1 MSNHHLNEPNPL
13 LLEHDYDGIREL
25 DNKLPSWWVWLFNL
39 SIIFAVIYLIYYH
52 VVRDGRIMAAEY
64 ASEMAAG
71 EQVKMRAVAE
81 FESRMVSLQPS
92 TEPGMLAEGK
102 ETFDKLCAPCHRAD
116 GGGLVGPNLTDDYW
130 IHGSNFVDNLKIIW
144 EGVPSKG
151 MVTWRGVLKPG
162 TIHAVGSYIYTLRGT
177 NPENPKPREDQA
189 PAVTGPSE
197 FE

>member
-130 IHGSNFVDNLKIIW
+130 IHGSDFVDNLKIIW

>member
-162 TIHAVGSYIYTLRGT
+162 TIHAVGSYIYTLRGK